1 MLQPLGTP
9 GGRRMNRCVNWAV
22 VGVILM
28 LGLLTLLQRK
38 IMYPATT
45 AAKLPAAAYP
55 LLRQLFH
62 SADDIELT
70 TPDRL
75 KVRGWYLKRNP
86 APAQYTW
93 LLFHGNGGD
102 RARRGRWYQMASQ
115 LNCDVIAIDYHGY
128 GDSEGRPSQHTL
140 CEDARATWN
149 YTRKQLGLPP
159 ERIVIVGESLGGA
172 VAVQLAAEASRN
184 GEIPKALVLACTFD
198 SMLNA
203 AKHHFPIIPI
213 KWILADHW
221 ESDRQIADV
230 ACHILQFHGDSDVV
244 VPLPLGQRLHK
255 LAPPVSHDGREKQFI
270 LFPGTNHNDLLS
282 RDGEEIQQRIGE
294 VLGKNGA

>member
-1 MLQPLGTP
+1 MLQPLGTA
-9 GGRRMNRCVNWAV
+9 GIRRMNRYVHWAA

-45 AAKLPAAAYP
+45 ATKLPAAAYP
-55 LLRQLFH
+55 LLTQLFH
-62 SADDIELT
+62 SAVDIELT

-75 KVRGWYLKRNP
+75 KIRGWHLRRNP
-86 APAQYTW
+86 KPSQFTW

-128 GDSEGRPSQHTL
+128 GDSEGRPSQDNL
-140 CEDARATWN
+140 CEDARAAWSYARN
-149 YTRKQLGLPP
+149 ELGLPS
-159 ERIVIVGESLGGA
+159 ERIIVVGESLGGA
-172 VAVQLAAEASRN
+172 VAVQLAAEASRK

-203 AKHHFPIIPI
+203 ANHHFPIIPVN
-213 KWILADHW
+213 WILADRW
-221 ESDRQIADV
+221 ESDRQITDV

-244 VPLPLGQRLHK
+244 VPLPLGQRLHN
-255 LAPPVSHDGREKQFI
+255 LAPPISHDGRAKQFF

-282 RDGEEIQQRIGE
+282 RDGEEIQRQIGML
-294 VLGKNGA
+294 VNGEW